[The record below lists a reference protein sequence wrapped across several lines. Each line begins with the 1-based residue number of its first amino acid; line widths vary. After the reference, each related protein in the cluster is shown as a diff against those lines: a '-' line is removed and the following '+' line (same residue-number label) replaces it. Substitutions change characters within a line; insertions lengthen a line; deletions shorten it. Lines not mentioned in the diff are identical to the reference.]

1 MVQFI
6 GGLIILA
13 LICVLANVNLLL
25 ATYFGFQWNKQ
36 PNTLY
41 YFVGSLVLGAMQFFL
56 ILLGCTKLY
65 FFVKNKISGFR
76 FIDLIPN
83 PKIDAYSLRFR
94 NLRGKD
100 LVLKNPFRGIFISGA
115 AGSGKSR
122 SIIEPMIKQAI
133 EKKFT
138 GVMYDFKF
146 PALSEHVYTHAQKQP
161 NLKTYFVNFTDLNR
175 SNRINPID
183 PNLMNNSSVA
193 REYASAIIQ
202 NLNPESIKN
211 KDFWVRSAEAVLTGV
226 FWYLKE
232 EEPRYCTLPHA
243 VALVLNSK
251 AEDLIRKLCENP
263 ICAGILS
270 SLSDSLDRGAEN
282 QTAGVLGT
290 LKISLSTL
298 NSPEIFWVLSDKD
311 FNLNLNDKS
320 DPKFLCVGNDPSL
333 NSTYGPVISLIITAC
348 TRQMNQQG
356 KQHSIVI
363 LDEAPTIYIP
373 NFDVLPAT
381 ARSNKVASV
390 FCAQDFT
397 QIIDKYGD
405 TKAEVILSN
414 LNCHFVGR
422 TTSLKTA
429 DKYSK
434 IFGREDKIFESKSES
449 QSSGGTILQN
459 IMGNESSSVSESYQE
474 RTRIPVQEF
483 LNLETGRFIGF
494 APEASHSEF
503 NIKFKDENIKTTPI
517 PVFNDVGSYKVKAN
531 FLKIRDEALT
541 IIK

>member
-41 YFVGSLVLGAMQFFL
+41 YFVGSIVLGAMQFFL

-65 FFVKNKISGFR
+65 FFVKDKISGFR

-243 VALVLNSK
+243 VALILNTK
-251 AEDLIRKLCENP
+251 AEDLIRKLCENQCLINNKCVCGALNRHIAKP
-263 ICAGILS
+263 VRVISWPSVCRGCKVYVCREFRCLS
-270 SLSDSLDRGAEN
+270 GY
-282 QTAGVLGT
+282 VLVC
-290 LKISLSTL
+290 LCR
-298 NSPEIFWVLSDKD
+298 
-311 FNLNLNDKS
+311 
-320 DPKFLCVGNDPSL
+320 LCV
-333 NSTYGPVISLIITAC
+333 AC
-348 TRQMNQQG
+348 F
-356 KQHSIVI
+356 K
-363 LDEAPTIYIP
+363 
-373 NFDVLPAT
+373 NF
-381 ARSNKVASV
+381 RRG
-390 FCAQDFT
+390 DF
-397 QIIDKYGD
+397 K
-405 TKAEVILSN
+405 K
-414 LNCHFVGR
+414 
-422 TTSLKTA
+422 
-429 DKYSK
+429 
-434 IFGREDKIFESKSES
+434 
-449 QSSGGTILQN
+449 
-459 IMGNESSSVSESYQE
+459 
-474 RTRIPVQEF
+474 
-483 LNLETGRFIGF
+483 
-494 APEASHSEF
+494 
-503 NIKFKDENIKTTPI
+503 
-517 PVFNDVGSYKVKAN
+517 
-531 FLKIRDEALT
+531 
-541 IIK
+541 